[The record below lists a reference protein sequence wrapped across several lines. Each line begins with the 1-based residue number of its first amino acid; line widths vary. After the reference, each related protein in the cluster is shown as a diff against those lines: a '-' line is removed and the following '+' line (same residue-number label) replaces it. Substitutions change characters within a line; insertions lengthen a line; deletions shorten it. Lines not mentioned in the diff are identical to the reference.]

1 MSYPRTPEHR
11 ALRSQM
17 IRQWKPW
24 QRSTGP
30 KTPEG
35 KATSA
40 MRGFKGDERAMLR
53 ELARLLKSQ
62 AKLLKEN
69 C

>member
-1 MSYPRTPEHR
+1 
-11 ALRSQM
+11 
-17 IRQWKPW
+17 
-24 QRSTGP
+24 
-30 KTPEG
+30 
-35 KATSA
+35 